1 MVTDN
6 LNSSAYYPVVR
17 TERIVF
23 GVIAVGL
30 AIAMVGTIV
39 TEGWRQAIFPGL
51 ATAFNAF
58 LFFKVTKNPPARKP
72 WTRRRVIASA
82 AVLVPGTLLTLGMF
96 GWLAIVAT
104 DGPVRIAATIGVGF
118 VITVS
123 VWFVRKA
130 QRDHREPP
138 PGVS

>member
-1 MVTDN
+1 LIPSPISDGEYQDVAAMAADN
-6 LNSSAYYPVVR
+6 PNSRAYYPLVR

-39 TEGWRQAIFPGL
+39 TEGWRQAIFPAL

-72 WTRRRVIASA
+72 
-82 AVLVPGTLLTLGMF
+82 
-96 GWLAIVAT
+96 
-104 DGPVRIAATIGVGF
+104 
-118 VITVS
+118 
-123 VWFVRKA
+123 
-130 QRDHREPP
+130 
-138 PGVS
+138 